1 VFRNM
6 LTMFLRT
13 ILPIL
18 IGTSIY
24 AFGLHMFL
32 IPNHFMEGGVTGV
45 AILLNY
51 TFGFAPSVTTL
62 VLNVPLFIIG
72 WRLIGRRAIYYSL
85 FGTLALSFF
94 LWIMEMFIEKQMIV
108 PFSTDQDLLL
118 ASLYAGAFIGAGLG
132 IVFRFGGTTGG
143 SDILARVGYK
153 LKGWPMGRSLL
164 WIDTCVIGLS
174 VFYLPWDK
182 LLYTLII
189 VFVAAKIIDIIQQ
202 GAYAA
207 KAFTVI
213 TENGTKIA
221 DFVTREIDRGV
232 TLLPA
237 KGAFSNTKKEIVYC
251 VVSRQEVR
259 RLQTMIQALDPKAFM
274 IISEV
279 QDVLGEGFRREHR

>member
-1 VFRNM
+1 
-6 LTMFLRT
+6 MFVRT
-13 ILPIL
+13 ILPIM
-18 IGTSIY
+18 IGTAVY

-51 TFGFAPSVTTL
+51 VFGFPPSITTL
-62 VLNVPLFIIG
+62 VLNLPLFIIG
-72 WRLIGRRAIYYSL
+72 WRLVGRTAMYYSI
-85 FGTLALSFF
+85 FGTFSLSFF
-94 LWIMEMFIEKQMIV
+94 LWIMEIILEHHVIS
-108 PFSTDQDLLL
+108 PIATGHDLLL
-118 ASLYAGAFIGAGLG
+118 ASLYAGASIGAGLG

-143 SDILARVGYK
+143 SDILARIGYK
-153 LKGWPMGRSLL
+153 LKGWPMGRSML

-174 VFYLPWDK
+174 VFYLSWDK

-189 VFVAAKIIDIIQQ
+189 VFIAAKVIDIIQQ

-207 KAFTVI
+207 RAFTVI
-213 TENGTKIA
+213 TEKGTKIA
-221 DFVTREIDRGV
+221 DSVTREIDRGV

-237 KGAFSNTKKEIVYC
+237 KGAFSNSKKEIVYC

-259 RLQTMIQALDPKAFM
+259 RLQMIIQSLDPRAFI

-279 QDVLGEGFRREHR
+279 QDVLGEGFRHEAND

>member
-1 VFRNM
+1 MIRNV
-6 LTMFLRT
+6 LTMFIRT
-13 ILPIL
+13 ILPIV
-18 IGTSIY
+18 IGTFIY

-51 TFGFAPSVTTL
+51 TFGFAPSITTL
-62 VLNVPLFIIG
+62 LINIPLFIIG
-72 WRLIGRRAIYYSL
+72 WRLIGRRAMYYSI
-85 FGTLALSFF
+85 FGTLALSFC
-94 LWIMEMFIEKQMIV
+94 LWVMEMIMQYGWIT
-108 PFSTDQDLLL
+108 PFSTDQDIFL
-118 ASLYAGAFIGAGLG
+118 ASLYAGASIGAGLG

-143 SDILARVGYK
+143 SDILARIGYK
-153 LKGWPMGRSLL
+153 LRGWPMGRTLL
-164 WIDTCVIGLS
+164 WIDSCVIGCS
-174 VFYLPWDK
+174 IFYLPREK

-189 VFVAAKIIDIIQQ
+189 VFIASKVIDIIQQ

-213 TENGTKIA
+213 TDNGTKIA

-232 TLLPA
+232 TILPA
-237 KGAFSNTKKEIVYC
+237 KGAYSKSGKEIVYC

-259 RLQTMIQALDPKAFM
+259 RLQSIIQSLDPRAFM

-279 QDVLGEGFRREHR
+279 QDVLGEGFRQEPN